1 MPKLRVAILEMK
13 FQRLSNGL
21 QRLQQRLHCEARH
34 TIQACFHHPSE
45 ALVKATVFLNS

>member
-21 QRLQQRLHCEARH
+21 QSCSSACIVRH
-34 TIQACFHHPSE
+34 DIPYKHASIIH
-45 ALVKATVFLNS
+45 LKL